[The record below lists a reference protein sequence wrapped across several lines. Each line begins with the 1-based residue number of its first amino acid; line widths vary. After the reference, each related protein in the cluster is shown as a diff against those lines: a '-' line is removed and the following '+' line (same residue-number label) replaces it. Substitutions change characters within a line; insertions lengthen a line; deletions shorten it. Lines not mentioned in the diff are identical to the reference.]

1 VARAVPRT
9 IVGVDEAGR
18 GAWIGPLVVGA
29 FAISEDR
36 LPDLRA
42 CGARD
47 SKVVAPAERERIHD
61 LLPSLGVARSLELPP
76 PEIDRHASLGHLN
89 ALEARAFGEIL
100 APFSPAV
107 AYVDACDTDAAR
119 FGRRVSTLAGPGI
132 RIIARHRADERYPVV
147 GAASIVA
154 KVRRDRA
161 VRELGGRLGVEV
173 GSGYP
178 SDARTI
184 RAVRSLLPPGSA
196 RPEWL
201 RASWATTSR
210 VLRGRAPRTL
220 AEFAG

>member
-1 VARAVPRT
+1 MARAGPRT

-36 LPDLRA
+36 IADLRA
-42 CGARD
+42 TGARD
-47 SKVVAPAERERIHD
+47 SKTVSPPERSRIHD

-76 PEIDRHASLGHLN
+76 PEIDRHAARGHLN
-89 ALEARAFGEIL
+89 DLEARAFGEL
-100 APFSPAV
+100 LQPFAPAV
-107 AYVDACDTDAAR
+107 AYVDACDTNAAR
-119 FGRRVSTLAGPGI
+119 FGRRVSAVAGPGI
-132 RIIARHRADERYPVV
+132 RVIARHRADATYPVV

-161 VRELGGRLGVEV
+161 VRELGGRLGLEV

-184 RAVRSLLPPGSA
+184 SAVRRLLPPGSA

-210 VLRGRAPRTL
+210 VLRDRVPRPL
-220 AEFAG
+220 AEFAA